1 MAAKELSDRGRSVEY
16 ARWIRKCDVE
26 IEEQEKEKKLV
37 NIVPPRP
44 YAITSP
50 SSSRIVIP
58 RLSHSGIVSGPQMPK
73 YQYYQSYKM
82 VTISILEKGVKKDDL
97 RVTFGEDK
105 LTVILKKEGVD
116 FTVICGTLFDAID
129 VSQCKIRYKEE
140 KVLITLKKKD
150 DHN

>member
-1 MAAKELSDRGRSVEY
+1 
-16 ARWIRKCDVE
+16 
-26 IEEQEKEKKLV
+26 
-37 NIVPPRP
+37 
-44 YAITSP
+44 
-50 SSSRIVIP
+50 
-58 RLSHSGIVSGPQMPK
+58 
-73 YQYYQSYKM
+73 M

-140 KVLITLKKKD
+140 KVLIKLKKKD

>member
-1 MAAKELSDRGRSVEY
+1 MEVSKPLKIASHEEQLSLRRLGRCCFETGSFKESKKAFLAAKELSDRGRSVEY

-73 YQYYQSYKM
+73 YQYY
-82 VTISILEKGVKKDDL
+82 
-97 RVTFGEDK
+97 
-105 LTVILKKEGVD
+105 
-116 FTVICGTLFDAID
+116 
-129 VSQCKIRYKEE
+129 
-140 KVLITLKKKD
+140 
-150 DHN
+150 